1 MSHFY
6 NEAGQLVPPWTKG
19 AYPSPSTI
27 LERVQGDP
35 AAGLT
40 ARIGQEAADVHMG
53 LAQERGTRV
62 HKACELWVIYHITKG
77 IGAEDAEE
85 QAGNEAL
92 LHAPDWAYFRG
103 FINWW
108 ETFNPEVLATEMF
121 LINRT
126 LKYAGTCDLIV
137 RINGELWLI
146 DIKTGVTRVKHG
158 LQVKFYQEAWH
169 NMVKFEGGTRE
180 PMRMGGLYLDPARA
194 CGYRYFKNPL
204 GLLEYRESLASIKAH
219 LGVHKWWAKKEPAKQ
234 PGGATWEL

>member
-6 NEAGQLVPPWTKG
+6 NESGDLVQPGPG

-27 LERVQGDP
+27 LERVQGTP
-35 AAGLT
+35 GAGLA
-40 ARIGQEAADVHMG
+40 ARIGQEAADVHME
-53 LAQERGTRV
+53 LAAERGTRI
-62 HKACELWVIYHITKG
+62 HKACELWLIYHVTQG
-77 IGAEDAEE
+77 IGEARE

-92 LHAPDWAYFRG
+92 LHDGDWAYLDG

-108 ETFNPEVLATEMF
+108 ETFNPELLATEMF
-121 LINRT
+121 LINHT
-126 LKYAGTCDLIV
+126 LKYAGRCDLIV
-137 RINGELWLI
+137 RIAGELWLI
-146 DIKTGVTRVKHG
+146 DIKTGMTMAKHG
-158 LQVKFYQEAWH
+158 LQVKFYQEAWRD
-169 NMVKFEGGTRE
+169 MVKAYPDVIE
-180 PMRMGGLYLDPARA
+180 PMRMGGLYLDAKRA